1 MALNGFLDIDLSV
14 KNPAEL
20 GAFWERHGLRRTAD
34 GVYGTD
40 QRPTV
45 LNIKEGDHRH
55 LSAMHFSTSH
65 ESDIADI
72 ARRLEGLGVESRT
85 SSTTLECTD
94 PILGHSIR
102 IDVGAPIPLKP
113 IDARPANRPGD
124 RNRYNNR
131 NASLTPDRRPPRRLG
146 HVVLAS
152 PDIEKS
158 TAFYFDGLGFR
169 VTDQFVGAN
178 GTFGRVET
186 DHHNLLIHRSRVGY
200 LNHYAIEVD
209 DFDAIGEN
217 GAAVVADNPDSHII
231 GVGRHLLG
239 SNLFW
244 YLRDP
249 SGNMFEFFADMD
261 HINDDEA
268 WAKNVRR
275 DNWAAPENPA
285 PVEAWGPHPTELFT
299 AVPDIEEIA
308 AARAKRG
315 LP

>member
-72 ARRLEGLGVESRT
+72 ARRLEGLGVASRT

-113 IDARPANRPGD
+113 TDARPANRPGD

-131 NASLTPDRRPPRRLG
+131 NASLAPDRRPPRRLG

-261 HINDDEA
+261 HINDDDD
-268 WAKNVRR
+268 WAKNHSRT
-275 DNWAAPENPA
+275 DWGAPSAPA
-285 PVEAWGPHPTELFT
+285 PVQAWGDAPNEAFF
-299 AVPDIEEIA
+299 AVPDLEEIA
-308 AARAKRG
+308 QARAKRG
-315 LP
+315 LA